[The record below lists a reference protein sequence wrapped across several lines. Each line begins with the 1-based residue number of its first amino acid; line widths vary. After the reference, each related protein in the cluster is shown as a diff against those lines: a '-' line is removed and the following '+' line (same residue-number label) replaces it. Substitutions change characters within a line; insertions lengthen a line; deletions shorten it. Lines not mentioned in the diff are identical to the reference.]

1 MNILVGIQSFVQHSW
16 LFHESV
22 PLCMLIRFW
31 NAIVALLA
39 SNAFLILP
47 NTLNGDDARYIP
59 NTDTGETAEAFTT
72 VIWNHGLL

>member
-1 MNILVGIQSFVQHSW
+1 
-16 LFHESV
+16 
-22 PLCMLIRFW
+22 MLIRFW
-31 NAIVALLA
+31 NAMVALLA